1 MNQARPLLYHL
12 DVFRL
17 REFLSRSWPSL
28 ILGGA
33 LILLLESA
41 ISSPRGPR
49 DLLVLRQRR
58 AQLEARRALLLS
70 ERHQLETDV
79 QNLRS
84 NQRYVERLI
93 RRELGYARP
102 NELVYKFGA
111 ADPQP

>member
-12 DVFRL
+12 HVFRL
-17 REFLSRSWPSL
+17 RDFFSQSWPSL

-33 LILLLESA
+33 LALLLGGA
-41 ISSPRGPR
+41 ISSPGGPR

-58 AQLEARRALLLS
+58 AQLEVRRARLLAQQ
-70 ERHQLETDV
+70 RALETDV

-84 NQRYVERLI
+84 NHVYIERLI

-102 NELVYKFGA
+102 NELVYKFTA
-111 ADPQP
+111 AGTRP